1 MTVHILKADKSIFLN
16 HTKMT
21 LVVKRVMYVY
31 VPICL
36 LLELLSDIIKVLPC
50 FKDTKRYTFNTL

>member
-21 LVVKRVMYVY
+21 LVVKRV
-31 VPICL
+31 
-36 LLELLSDIIKVLPC
+36 S
-50 FKDTKRYTFNTL
+50 NN